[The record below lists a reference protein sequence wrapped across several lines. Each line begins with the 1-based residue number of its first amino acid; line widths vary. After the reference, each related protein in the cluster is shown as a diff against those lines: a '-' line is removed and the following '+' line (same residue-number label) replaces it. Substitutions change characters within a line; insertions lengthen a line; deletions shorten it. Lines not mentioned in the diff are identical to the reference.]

1 MWHIVARTLPSLLLQ
16 HWLLR
21 IEWHGC
27 YIVGHQPL
35 LLSTLLW
42 VCVQCVM
49 PYLKLPLEYHSFTC
63 RYIRHLASHYP
74 PLSKICVFSLPLGNN
89 SYFFFWN
96 VTTPISPWGVN
107 ITPPFWG
114 CIGFYVFP
122 SKVFKRPNIWVHS
135 DKAGSFWSSSWCY
148 QSPLEFWSYPLG
160 STWSHLGWS

>member
-1 MWHIVARTLPSLLLQ
+1 MWHIVARTLPSSLLQ

-35 LLSTLLW
+35 LLPTLLW

-74 PLSKICVFSLPLGNN
+74 SLSKICVFSLPLGNN
-89 SYFFFWN
+89 IFFFFSN
-96 VTTPISPWGVN
+96 VINPQQSMRNGHNT
-107 ITPPFWG
+107 FWG
-114 CIGFYVFP
+114 CIGFYLLP
-122 SKVFKRPNIWVHS
+122 SRIFKRPNIWVHPN
-135 DKAGSFWSSSWCY
+135 KAGSFWGDSWYY
-148 QSPLEFWSYPLG
+148 QSPSKFDLNYLEVLG
-160 STWSHLGWS
+160 PI